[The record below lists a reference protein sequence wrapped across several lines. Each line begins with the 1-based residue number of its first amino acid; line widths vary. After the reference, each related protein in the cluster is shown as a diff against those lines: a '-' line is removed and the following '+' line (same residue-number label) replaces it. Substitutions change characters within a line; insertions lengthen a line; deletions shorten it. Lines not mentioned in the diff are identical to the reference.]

1 MQTDVFSE
9 RRKVLEFLNLCFLDK
24 NTFVNVVHFFDS
36 HSNRRFFFRL
46 INVLNQQ
53 KRQVLI

>member
-1 MQTDVFSE
+1 MQTDMFSE

-36 HSNRRFFFRL
+36 HSNCRFFFRL
-46 INVLNQQ
+46 IKVLNQQ